1 MKTREELEKMFDE
14 KYFIF
19 TERQKQDMKDFWFK
33 NIIPKVLKSVMYRNE
48 RIPSNNMNYLESD
61 FSNYDN

>member
-33 NIIPKVLKSVMYRNE
+33 NIIPEVLKNIM
-48 RIPSNNMNYLESD
+48 P
-61 FSNYDN
+61 